1 MALIYLSLGSNV
13 EAQRNIEAALDA
25 LADTFGE
32 LIISSVY
39 ESEAVGFEGD
49 SFYNLVVGIHS
60 AQSVGELSK
69 ILKAIEDA
77 QGRDRTAPKFGAR
90 SLDIDILTVDDRV
103 GVIDGVAIPRD
114 EVLKNAFVLQPLAE
128 IAPTTVH
135 PQMGISFLQL
145 WQDFDKNKQKLWPI
159 EFIWRGENITRAK

>member
-13 EAQRNIEAALDA
+13 EAQRNIEAAMDA
-25 LADTFGE
+25 LADTFGK

-60 AQSVGELSK
+60 DHSIGELSK
-69 ILKAIEDA
+69 VLKAIEDV
-77 QGRDRTAPKFGAR
+77 QGRDRSAPKFGAR

-103 GVIDGVAIPRD
+103 GVIDGVSIPRD
-114 EVLKNAFVLQPLAE
+114 EILKNAFVLQPLAE
-128 IAPTTVH
+128 IAATELH
-135 PQMGISFLQL
+135 PQTGLSYEQH
-145 WQDFDKNKQKLWPI
+145 WHDFNKAKQKLWPI
-159 EFIWRGENITRAK
+159 EFIWRGENITRAN